1 MTVAASRTRALDIGR
16 VCLRAYQL
24 AGERNV
30 SQQLS
35 VDQGSWARDALGNI
49 IDELQAHG
57 LRARAVEFRNLT
69 LVSGTYIYT
78 MDTDVLDVVGDAMY
92 IDPTQTDLT
101 KANGEVP
108 IVMMGRDQ
116 WQLLSSKSATG
127 RPVMYY
133 VHRTGDQPQIYL
145 WPIPDSSSA
154 GTIRFQVHLLAADS
168 NDSTKTLDLER
179 VFTRY
184 ITWQLAH
191 EICLANS
198 NHQQARYYGEQA
210 MGMLSMCKS
219 FSAQRSAARV
229 VLRHRTGWNR

>member
-1 MTVAASRTRALDIGR
+1 MDIGK
-16 VCLRAYQL
+16 VCLRAFQL
-24 AGERNV
+24 AGERNM

-35 VDQGSWARDALGNI
+35 ADQGAWARDAIGNI

-57 LRARAVEFRNLT
+57 LRARAVEFRNLS
-69 LVSGTYIYT
+69 LISGTYIYT
-78 MDTDVLDVVGDAMY
+78 MGTDVLDVVGDAMY

-101 KANGEVP
+101 KASGEVP

-145 WPIPDSSSA
+145 WPIPDSSNA

-168 NDSTKTLDLER
+168 NDSSKTLDLER

-198 NHQQARYYGEQA
+198 NQQQARYYGEQA
-210 MGMLSMCKS
+210 MAMLSMCKS

-229 VLRHRTGWNR
+229 VLSHRTGWNR